1 MASNR
6 FPVSLVKGSVLT
18 PDSGPPW
25 DLRMGLS
32 VVMTEGIGLAAVSW
46 FKDVECLG
54 RYNRSFPQLWSL
66 FFESRMFAALV
77 MLWLVI
83 SQENLLGCPT
93 SRQNLL
99 EQARGSTG
107 ANVRWKPPP
116 LGTGSCQME
125 KMDIGCMLLGRL
137 VIYPVQ
143 NTRSVSYVCIYD
155 YIMYIY
161 NMFMNVLII
170 KIL

>member
-46 FKDVECLG
+46 FKGYWMFGEVQQIFSTSCDRCFLSRGCLLHWSCCDWSSL
-54 RYNRSFPQLWSL
+54 RKTCWVVQPLDKTCWNRPGGPQVLTYD
-66 FFESRMFAALV
+66 ES
-77 MLWLVI
+77 
-83 SQENLLGCPT
+83 
-93 SRQNLL
+93 
-99 EQARGSTG
+99 
-107 ANVRWKPPP
+107 PPP

-125 KMDIGCMLLGRL
+125 KMDMGCMLLGRL

-143 NTRSVSYVCIYD
+143 NTRSVSYVCIWLYNV
-155 YIMYIY
+155 YI
-161 NMFMNVLII
+161 
-170 KIL
+170 

>member
-46 FKDVECLG
+46 FNDVECLG

-116 LGTGSCQME
+116 LGTGSCQTE

-161 NMFMNVLII
+161 M
-170 KIL
+170 